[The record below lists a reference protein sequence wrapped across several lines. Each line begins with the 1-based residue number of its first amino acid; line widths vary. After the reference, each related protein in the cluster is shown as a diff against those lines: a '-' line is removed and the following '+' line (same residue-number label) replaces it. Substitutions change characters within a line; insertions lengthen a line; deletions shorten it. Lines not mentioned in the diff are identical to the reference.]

1 MAWLIQGSGP
11 VGGQAR
17 TGVPPLHQFIRV
29 IQAIFNDLDSYRW
42 INNSGCF
49 SVAEILGIA
58 REVW

>member
-1 MAWLIQGSGP
+1 MVWLIQAPGP

-29 IQAIFNDLDSYRW
+29 IEAIFNDLDSYSW
-42 INNSGCF
+42 INNSGF
-49 SVAEILGIA
+49 LSVADIMGIA